1 MRPPTGASP
10 HVRHLLDRIESEQQ
24 LETLMSMVSGVQ
36 PEFGRSLQRVADWGL
51 AAVPAADGVGVAVLQ
66 EGKLDH
72 LAATAP
78 FVADIDDAQYGTMQG
93 PCVTAATENRT
104 VIAASMIEEDRWPD
118 LGAEIAPIGVHSALS
133 IPLTVSQQVIGT
145 LNIYARQRDAFDAAA
160 AARAEQYAEP
170 AAAALQ
176 KACVARRARLLT
188 DRLGAAVERRR
199 IINRTVG
206 LLMAQDGIEADE
218 ARAMLEA
225 TSGAR
230 GQQLETVARAI
241 WDERIPFACLPP
253 SDDAL
258 RALRR

>member
-1 MRPPTGASP
+1 MRPPSGASP
-10 HVRHLLDRIESEQQ
+10 DEHHLLDRIESEQQ

-51 AAVPAADGVGVAVLQ
+51 AAVPAADGVGVALLQ
-66 EGKLDH
+66 EGRLDH

-93 PCVTAATENRT
+93 PCVTAVTENRT
-104 VIAASMIEEDRWPD
+104 VIAASMIEEDRWPE

-133 IPLTVSQQVIGT
+133 IPLTVSQQLIGT
-145 LNIYARQRDAFDAAA
+145 LNIYARPRNAFDTAA

-176 KACVARRARLLT
+176 QACVARRARLLT
-188 DRLGAAVERRR
+188 ERLGAAVERRR

-218 ARAMLEA
+218 ARARLEA
-225 TSGAR
+225 TG
-230 GQQLETVARAI
+230 GHQLETVAGAT
-241 WDERIPFACLPP
+241 WDERIRFACLPP
-253 SDDAL
+253 SDEAL
-258 RALRR
+258 WALSQ